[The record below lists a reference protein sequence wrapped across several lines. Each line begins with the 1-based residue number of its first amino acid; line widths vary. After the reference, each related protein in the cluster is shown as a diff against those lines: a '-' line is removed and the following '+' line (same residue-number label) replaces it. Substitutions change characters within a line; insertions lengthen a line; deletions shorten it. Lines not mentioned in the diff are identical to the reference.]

1 MLPFVSALAG
11 FLAAGLPLLP
21 GPPEIDTG
29 RVRRPEPPVRYF
41 QVQLAN
47 DVWQQTD
54 RYYTGGALVQYA
66 APGLARGPLHRLLP
80 SLPDAPRQTH
90 GVESVLDVFTPADI
104 TTTEVRRDDRPY
116 AGYWYAGQF
125 RQSERP
131 GRGAVLRTAVH
142 VGVLGPPAAAGRL
155 QTAIHRFIDC
165 AVPAGWGHQVHTDL
179 VLDYQVQY
187 RKRLLSVGRVLEAG
201 GLAEARLGTLYDQLR
216 AGATLRVGPW
226 PPRPGSERRP
236 GKRFWCYGAWQ
247 GQLTGVGYNATLQGG
262 PFNRGSP
269 YTLRPGRVSRL
280 VPGQTAGVVAGW
292 GKVGIAIGQTWLGPE
307 FRGGKPHCWN
317 YLSVRI
323 E

>member
-1 MLPFVSALAG
+1 MLPLFSTLVGL
-11 FLAAGLPLLP
+11 LAAGLPLLP
-21 GPPEIDTG
+21 ASPGIDTG

-41 QVQLAN
+41 QVQFAN
-47 DVWQQTD
+47 DVWQQT
-54 RYYTGGALVQYA
+54 
-66 APGLARGPLHRLLP
+66 
-80 SLPDAPRQTH
+80 
-90 GVESVLDVFTPADI
+90 DI

-131 GRGAVLRTAVH
+131 GRGAALRTAVH
-142 VGVLGPPAAAGRL
+142 VGVLGPPAAAGRV
-155 QTAIHRFIDC
+155 QTAIHRLIDC
-165 AVPAGWGHQVHTDL
+165 AVPAGWAHQVHTDL

-187 RKRLLSVGRVLEAG
+187 RQRLLWVGRVLEAG

-216 AGATLRVGPW
+216 AGASLRVGPW
-226 PPRPGSERRP
+226 HPRPGSARRP
-236 GKRFWCYGAWQ
+236 GKSFWCYGAWQ

-262 PFNRGSP
+262 LFNRDSP
-269 YTLRPGRVSRL
+269 HTLRPGRVSRV
-280 VPGQTAGVVAGW
+280 VPGQTAAVVAGW
-292 GKVGIAIGQTWLGPE
+292 GKVGIAFGQTWLGRE